1 MEIDVDWNEGCGGYL
16 ISYSIP
22 EMHLIDSR
30 QAIRTE
36 FDFYQSAAGTTV
48 ILELSKLGITRE
60 ALVNGTGIE

>member
-36 FDFYQSAAGTTV
+36 FD
-48 ILELSKLGITRE
+48 
-60 ALVNGTGIE
+60 